1 MPSLVLCKWLEL
13 GAAKGRGT
21 LDSYSCVV
29 FVFFVANFKCFC
41 RSMITYTWLLLS
53 RWNNL
58 TMWKWSR
65 IEMVQILSIFSS
77 WFLMLKLVDAALKAS
92 FILED
97 AANAADSSP
106 DAPHCQH
113 LSNIRCGFVC
123 LALNFVSCFFSSI
136 GICGN
141 LSNIFQISK
150 CKKLNIGQR
159 FWIGCQDASENPS
172 RLQTSQT
179 SLWIRPCQRLNFSIQ
194 WLGKVMQFVDR
205 FRWFRWNKYWS
216 DSKYLKASK
225 RKIGNNK
232 IRLSDSDFSNLIIR
246 TIYLL
251 LKTTYR
257 IWSVSALPCFARHQ
271 NDRGWTLQRGRPR
284 QRLLQA
290 MTGVSQTLPSYA
302 VLFDCILFK
311 FFQNIVLYTRSTRYI
326 AGFFLSYS
334 RWIALNRRHRRHAH
348 DIWRKVYRMVQV
360 ANGDLSFV
368 HWSRPR
374 FSTGLSELWT
384 YFHFLRY
391 HSVARRGSSRRAGAF
406 HTPLM
411 AAEVEWWTMSC
422 GSIFFVEFHLADSMR
437 LWIQEQVSRAWD
449 TSQRMMPPRCDLRAE
464 IMIDRKK

>member
-1 MPSLVLCKWLEL
+1 M
-13 GAAKGRGT
+13 
-21 LDSYSCVV
+21 
-29 FVFFVANFKCFC
+29 
-41 RSMITYTWLLLS
+41 
-53 RWNNL
+53 
-58 TMWKWSR
+58 
-65 IEMVQILSIFSS
+65 
-77 WFLMLKLVDAALKAS
+77 
-92 FILED
+92 
-97 AANAADSSP
+97 
-106 DAPHCQH
+106 
-113 LSNIRCGFVC
+113 
-123 LALNFVSCFFSSI
+123 FFSSI

-150 CKKLNIGQR
+150 WKKLNVGQR